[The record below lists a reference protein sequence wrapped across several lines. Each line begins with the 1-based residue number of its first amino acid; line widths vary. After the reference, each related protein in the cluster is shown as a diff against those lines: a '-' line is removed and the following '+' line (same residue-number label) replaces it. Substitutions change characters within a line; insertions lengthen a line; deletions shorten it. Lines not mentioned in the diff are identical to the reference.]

1 VIGNVPQDRDKL
13 LVTGVPPVTEPPMTP
28 DREPVAETETAPVFV
43 DASGGRARLG
53 RRLGLLAGA
62 LLVVFLG
69 SLGLGMTTGADVPL
83 TPWTRPSPE
92 PSVKLSRP
100 NVPPKGRTSRAPA
113 AAPGPTGPTGQAGGP
128 APSVAPRPSSTPG
141 QAAATSTDRPGKSQ
155 ASPPAWGR
163 TKKNR

>member
-13 LVTGVPPVTEPPMTP
+13 LVTGISPVTEPPMTP
-28 DREPVAETETAPVFV
+28 DREPVAETENASVFV
-43 DASGGRARLG
+43 DASGVRARLG

-83 TPWTRPSPE
+83 TPWSRPSPE

-100 NVPPKGRTSRAPA
+100 NVPPKGRTSKPSA
-113 AAPGPTGPTGQAGGP
+113 AAPRPTGRAGGP
-128 APSVAPRPSSTPG
+128 APSAAPRPSSAPG